1 MRASCFLLSNSIIT
15 NLGKT
20 IVVREENGQD
30 STNSKK
36 VLDLER
42 IDIWVMGGLVVVQHE
57 INYIARRSD
66 EEELEGSEV

>member
-1 MRASCFLLSNSIIT
+1 M
-15 NLGKT
+15 
-20 IVVREENGQD
+20 REEKGQD